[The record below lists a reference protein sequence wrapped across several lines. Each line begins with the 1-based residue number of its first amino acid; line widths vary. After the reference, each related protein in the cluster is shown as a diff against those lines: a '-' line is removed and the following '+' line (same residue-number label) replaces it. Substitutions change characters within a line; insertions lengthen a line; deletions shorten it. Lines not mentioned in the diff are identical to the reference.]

1 MPEETMSPSA
11 SPQEP
16 RSAWS
21 PTGIAIVSLLL
32 SPIPGGVL
40 HALNYRRLG
49 APARGRLALFS
60 NLITGTVLLL
70 FPSLPPGLRIA
81 ASLFLASY
89 FYKTQ
94 EELFLAHRSV
104 GGRKASLVVPVV
116 LTIAVALALLVVFVL
131 MRAR

>member
-49 APARGRLALFS
+49 APARGRLDPRAM
-60 NLITGTVLLL
+60 
-70 FPSLPPGLRIA
+70 PWLRK
-81 ASLFLASY
+81 Y
-89 FYKTQ
+89 PT
-94 EELFLAHRSV
+94 RSSV
-104 GGRKASLVVPVV
+104 YSSG
-116 LTIAVALALLVVFVL
+116 
-131 MRAR
+131 